1 MASNVP
7 NEAYNIFLKI
17 FSDLY
22 DVAFPKKEI
31 EIKSKYL
38 NTPWITK
45 GIRKSSKLKYMMQ
58 SLLWKNLTNF
68 LSALGR
74 ILLTK
79 FLNMT

>member
-1 MASNVP
+1 MPSNAP

-45 GIRKSSKLKYMMQ
+45 EI
-58 SLLWKNLTNF
+58 KNTCKF
-68 LSALGR
+68 DQKKMKK
-74 ILLTK
+74 LTK
-79 FLNMT
+79 LIKTYSRD

>member
-1 MASNVP
+1 MPSNAP

-38 NTPWITK
+38 NTPWMIK
-45 GIRKSSKLKYMMQ
+45 GMRKSTKVIKTYSRELKQKCEEKL
-58 SLLWKNLTNF
+58 
-68 LSALGR
+68 LSR
-74 ILLTK
+74 
-79 FLNMT
+79 